1 MVERIGLGVDLVTG
15 CKPGR
20 RMTLTIGKTVLQTIE
35 PTLGNKGPRSQPNF
49 LIGPMPDEV
58 DDTPEMESFAE
69 GYEHGK
75 R

>member
-1 MVERIGLGVDLVTG
+1 MIL
-15 CKPGR
+15 GR
-20 RMTLTIGKTVLQTIE
+20 RMTLTIGKTVLQTVE
-35 PTLGNKGPRSQPNF
+35 PTLGKKGPHSQINF
-49 LIGPMPDEV
+49 SADARTEV